1 MRWYIRL
8 FLVRTLAFLFLAVSL
23 PAQDWIR
30 TVVELPYATEDGRPV
45 PGRDG
50 KLAVGKD
57 GKPVAYEVEL
67 SLPADIRVV
76 RGILIGG
83 TTFTSNAPVR
93 AALAEKSMGL
103 LNYLKTPDGLFSY
116 ATCDSGARLQRDLK
130 ILAEKVGH
138 PEVAFAPLMTIGY
151 STSGITCRNYAY
163 WNPERIIG
171 VMHLKS
177 GNLQAYIQDMHATL
191 AGVPFLAV
199 NGECEQYGPDGGDL
213 GAGLRAIYSLD
224 PVDKKK
230 NNQTQWVMM
239 RMQMIER
246 RRRNEDNLMSLLVQH
261 TRGNSKDHTEQDPA
275 FYPVLAQ
282 FIRSAADARIPKGD
296 PDGKTP
302 VKCVPLTAKEGWLS
316 DADIKAPKFA
326 PAPYADYRGDRTV
339 AFWHLDKAMADA
351 VTAYHAKTPWAF
363 PDPTAGLPPEE
374 RFRVGESILR
384 DTIDL
389 PVAAPG
395 REGR

>member
-1 MRWYIRL
+1 MRKYIRL
-8 FLVRTLAFLFLAVSL
+8 FVVPTLAFLFLAESL
-23 PAQDWIR
+23 PAQEWIK
-30 TVVELPYATEDGRPV
+30 TVVELPYATEDGKPV

-57 GKPVAYEVEL
+57 GKPVSYTMEL
-67 SLPADIRVV
+67 LLPPGIRVV

-83 TTFTSNAPVR
+83 ATFTGNEPVR
-93 AALAEKSMGL
+93 AALAEKGMGL
-103 LNYLKTPDGLFSY
+103 LHEYKNPDGFFAY
-116 ATCDSGARLQRDLK
+116 ATCDSGARLQRNLK
-130 ILAEKVGH
+130 ILAEKSGH
-138 PEVAFAPLMTIGY
+138 PELAFAPLMTIGY
-151 STSGITCRNYAY
+151 SASGITCRNYAY

-177 GNLQAYIQDMHATL
+177 GNLQGHIQDTRATL
-191 AGVPFLAV
+191 AGVPVLVV
-199 NGECEQYGPDGGDL
+199 NGECEQFGPDGGDL

-246 RRRNEDNLMSLLVQH
+246 RRRNENNLMSLLVQH
-261 TRGNSKDHTEQDPA
+261 TRGNSHDHTDQDPA

-302 VKCVPLTAKEGWLS
+302 VKCIPLTAKDGWLS

-326 PAPYADYRGDRTV
+326 PAAYADYRGDRTT

-363 PDPTAGLPPEE
+363 PDPTADLPPEQ
-374 RFRVGESILR
+374 RYWVVESLLR

-389 PVAAPG
+389 PVSAPG
-395 REGR
+395 QAGR